1 MTQLLDL
8 IQNTNKTATQVLGEF
23 IESQVQAWPLAAANF
38 KGLEK
43 VEERSFQFDGFQ
55 IRAQFNPERMRSS
68 VAEVDKQSIA
78 ARKCFLCNENRP
90 QEQGAIAFGDDFLI
104 LVNPFPIFKNHF
116 TISCNRHI
124 DQRFIPNVK
133 IWLELSAVIEGFT
146 LFYNGPECGASAPD
160 HLHFQAGES
169 SFMPVTDEFERLKSS
184 GRILFSGEKT
194 KVWAFDNYLRKM
206 ISVETSSMDEAL
218 KVVDLYYKHF
228 EAMQP
233 KKMEPMMNALCLF
246 SKDKWTIHLFPRKA
260 HRPTHF
266 YEEGEKQ
273 ILISPG
279 SVDFG
284 GVFILPRREDFDK
297 ITGRDI
303 EEILKQVCLSNELFY
318 ELTAKIH
325 ADLQNIKG

>member
-1 MTQLLDL
+1 MTQLTDL
-8 IQNTNKTATQVLGEF
+8 ISNTNKTAVQILGEF
-23 IESQVQAWPLAAANF
+23 TESQIQEWPLAAANF

-43 VEERSFQFDGFQ
+43 VEERSFPFDGFE

-78 ARKCFLCNENRP
+78 ARRCFLCNENRP
-90 QEQGAIAFGDDFLI
+90 PEQDAIAFGNDFLI

-116 TISCNRHI
+116 TISCNRHV

-133 IWLELSAVIEGFT
+133 TLLELAAAMEGFT
-146 LFYNGPECGASAPD
+146 VFYNGPECGASAPD
-160 HLHFQAGES
+160 HLHFQAGEN
-169 SFMPVTDEFERLKSS
+169 SFMPISDDFNRLKQS
-184 GRILFSGEKT
+184 GRILFSGEET
-194 KVWAFDNYLRKM
+194 NVWAFDNYLRKI
-206 ISVETSSMDEAL
+206 ISVETSSMEAAL
-218 KVVDLYYKHF
+218 KAVALYYKHF

-233 KKMEPMMNALCLF
+233 EKMEPMMNALCSF
-246 SKDKWTIHLFPRKA
+246 SNGKWTIHLFPRKA

-297 ITGRDI
+297 ISRENIVDI
-303 EEILKQVCLSNELFY
+303 LAQVCVDQDTFL
-318 ELTAKIH
+318 ELTAEIRKNLI
-325 ADLQNIKG
+325 

>member
-1 MTQLLDL
+1 MAQLIDL
-8 IQNTNKTATQVLGEF
+8 ISNTNRTAKQVLAEF
-23 IESQVQAWPLAAANF
+23 TESQMQAWPLAAANF

-43 VEERSFQFDGFQ
+43 VEEKSFQFDGFQ

-78 ARKCFLCNENRP
+78 ARKCFLCDENRP
-90 QEQGAIAFGDDFLI
+90 PEQDAIAFGDDFLI
-104 LVNPFPIFKNHF
+104 LINPFPIFKNHF

-133 IWLELSAVIEGFT
+133 MLLELAQAMEGFT
-146 LFYNGPECGASAPD
+146 VFYNGPECGASAPD

-169 SFMPVTDEFERLKSS
+169 SFMPVTDEFERIKPS
-184 GRILFSGEKT
+184 GRILFSGKNT
-194 KVWAFDNYLRKM
+194 GVWAFDHYLRKM
-206 ISVETSSMDEAL
+206 ISVETTSMDEGL
-218 KVVDLYYKHF
+218 KVIDLYYKHF

-233 KKMEPMMNALCLF
+233 EKIEPMMNALCSF
-246 SKDKWTIHLFPRKA
+246 SNGKWTIHLFPRKA
-260 HRPTHF
+260 HRPSHF
-266 YEEGEKQ
+266 YEEGEKK

-297 ITGRDI
+297 ISK
-303 EEILKQVCLSNELFY
+303 ENILDVLDQVCINQDTFLELTEKIQNDLSNFV
-318 ELTAKIH
+318 
-325 ADLQNIKG
+325 

>member
-1 MTQLLDL
+1 MAQLLDL
-8 IQNTNKTATQVLGEF
+8 ISNTNKTAKQVLDEF
-23 IESQVQAWPLAAANF
+23 TESQIRSWPLAAANF

-55 IRAQFNPERMRSS
+55 VRAQFNPERMRSS
-68 VAEVDKQSIA
+68 VAEVDKQTIA

-90 QEQGAIAFGDDFLI
+90 PEQDAIAFGDDFLI

-133 IWLELSAVIEGFT
+133 KLLELAQTMDGFVV
-146 LFYNGPECGASAPD
+146 FYNGPECGASAPD
-160 HLHFQAGES
+160 HIHFQAGES
-169 SFMPVTDEFERLKSS
+169 SFMPVSKEFESIKSS

-194 KVWAFDNYLRKM
+194 SVWAFDNYLRKM
-206 ISVETSSMDEAL
+206 ISVETTSMEEGL
-218 KVVDLYYKHF
+218 KVIDLYYKYF

-233 KKMEPMMNALCLF
+233 EKVEPMMNALCSF
-246 SKDKWTIHLFPRKA
+246 SNGKWTIHLFPRKA
-260 HRPTHF
+260 HRPSQF
-266 YEEGEKQ
+266 YEKGEKQ
-273 ILISPG
+273 LLISPG

-297 ITGRDI
+297 ISKENIVDI
-303 EEILKQVCLSNELFY
+303 LAQVCLNQDAFL
-318 ELTAKIH
+318 ELTEKIRS
-325 ADLQNIKG
+325 DLSRFV

>member
-8 IQNTNKTATQVLGEF
+8 IANTNKTPKQILGEF
-23 IESQVQAWPLAAANF
+23 TESQIQAWPLAAANF

-43 VEERSFQFDGFQ
+43 VEEKSFQFDGFQ

-78 ARKCFLCNENRP
+78 ARKCFLCNQNRP
-90 QEQGAIAFGDDFLI
+90 FEQDGISFGDDFLI

-133 IWLELSAVIEGFT
+133 TLLELAKAMEGFT
-146 LFYNGPECGASAPD
+146 VFYNGPECGASAPD

-169 SFMPVTDEFERLKSS
+169 SFMPVTEEFEQLKSS
-184 GRILFSGEKT
+184 ERILFSGEKT
-194 KVWAFDNYLRKM
+194 NVWAFDNYLRKM
-206 ISVETSSMDEAL
+206 ISVETSSMEEAL
-218 KVVDLYYKHF
+218 LVVDLYYKHF
-228 EAMQP
+228 EEMQP
-233 KKMEPMMNALCLF
+233 GKIEPMMNALSSF
-246 SKDKWTIHLFPRKA
+246 SKGKWTIHLFPRKA
-260 HRPTHF
+260 HRPSHF

-297 ITGRDI
+297 ITKENIIDI
-303 EEILKQVCLSNELFY
+303 LAQVCVDQDTFQ
-318 ELTAKIH
+318 ELTEKIRI
-325 ADLQNIKG
+325 DLGSKE